1 MAVDLRPE
9 PFWRA
14 FTALLYALAAAVVAL
29 WQGQHWGMMQEP
41 GAWAAALAL
50 VALAACMGWRGS
62 TQAACRLEWTGR
74 EWRCRRRLQSRGP
87 GRPELSE
94 IGVGDRGTGDID
106 AGGLDTAGLVVEQA
120 CTPAVMIA
128 LGVWMLLRLD
138 ATDQADGWRSSFRW
152 VAVSQ
157 RLVGP
162 SWHGLRIALYCAP
175 PGRPEPLSTP
185 PPSP

>member
-14 FTALLYALAAAVVAL
+14 FAALLYALAAAVAAL
-29 WQGQHWGMMQEP
+29 WQGQQWGLLQQP
-41 GAWAAALAL
+41 AAWAAALAL
-50 VALAACMGWRGS
+50 VALAACMGWCGS

-87 GRPELSE
+87 GGLQASE
-94 IGVGDRGTGDID
+94 SSAGTVGTGDLD
-106 AGGLDTAGLVVEQA
+106 AAGLGAEQS
-120 CTPAVMIA
+120 CVPAVMID
-128 LGVWMLLRLD
+128 LGAWMLLRLEAMD
-138 ATDQADGWRSSFRW
+138 KADTSRPSFQW

-162 SWHGLRIALYCAP
+162 SWHGLRVALYCAP
-175 PGRPEPLSTP
+175 PGRQDPLSTP
-185 PPSP
+185 PSSP